1 MINPADIHEGMTVKD
16 QQGRRLGTVETVGD
30 THFELG
36 QGSPIR
42 RDYMV
47 HFHRVASV
55 QGSEVVLSA
64 AHAPVVPEDE
74 TPPQGR

>member
-1 MINPADIHEGMTVKD
+1 MINPSDIHEGMTVKD
-16 QQGRRLGTVETVGD
+16 QQGRKLGKVETVGD

-55 QGSEVVLSA
+55 HGNDVVLSA
-64 AHAPVVPEDE
+64 AHAPVEPEDD
-74 TPPQGR
+74 TPPQKR